1 MKKILYSTFIV
12 CLSVVLLCGSLT
24 AFAEDGEVRPEWQD
38 ITLTQEEFDNIMA
51 LNPNNTVSPYA
62 TGLINFYSIAVQKS
76 GDKLII
82 TGKTDCISTVVK
94 CGFKEVV
101 IQYRPSSS
109 ASWSE
114 YLTYTDL
121 YADSYGYK
129 LSKTVTVPSACQYR
143 VTCKHYA
150 KKNILSTQTIDNTS
164 NIV

>member
-24 AFAEDGEVRPEWQD
+24 AFAEDGEARPEWQD
-38 ITLTQEEFDNIMA
+38 ITLTQEEFAGILAN
-51 LNPNNTVSPYA
+51 NPNNAVSPCA
-62 TGLINFYSIAVQKS
+62 TGLISGYSIAVQKN
-76 GDKLII
+76 GNTLTIG
-82 TGKTDCISTVVK
+82 GKTNCISSVVK

-121 YADSYGYK
+121 YVDSYGYT

-150 KKNILSTQTIDNTS
+150 KKNILSTQTINNTS